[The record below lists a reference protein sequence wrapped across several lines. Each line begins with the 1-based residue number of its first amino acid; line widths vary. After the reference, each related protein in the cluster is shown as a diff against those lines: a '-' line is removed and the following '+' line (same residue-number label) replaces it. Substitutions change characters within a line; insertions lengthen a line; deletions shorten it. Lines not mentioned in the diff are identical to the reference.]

1 MKVTFLL
8 SILTLSS
15 LGLLPQQ
22 HHFRRTFQSSRTSKM
37 ITFLTYFS
45 ITEASTC
52 CGGRSRNM
60 KSLPSFT
67 PVTWRV
73 PVCEELMI
81 MCWLFC
87 RCAVSDTAE
96 YSAVATNSHGVATS
110 KATVIVKSKKLFFL
124 LCHSDVF
131 VSVITVFWFS
141 QEHQEPERPAIL
153 D

>member
-1 MKVTFLL
+1 MRVTFLP

-15 LGLLPQQ
+15 LGLLPQLL
-22 HHFRRTFQSSRTSKM
+22 HFRRAFQSSRTSKM

-45 ITEASTC
+45 ITEVITC
-52 CGGRSRNM
+52 CSGRSRNV

-67 PVTWRV
+67 PFTRRV
-73 PVCEELMI
+73 PVCEQLMM
-81 MCWLFC
+81 MCSLFC
-87 RCAVSDTAE
+87 RCTVSDTAE
-96 YSAVATNSHGVATS
+96 YSAVATNSHGMATS

-131 VSVITVFWFS
+131 VSVITVFCFS